1 MAKERIDKLL
11 AGAGMLSR
19 KDVKELVRRKRIA
32 VNGSTVTDAGQKIDI
47 FCDTVCVDGTPIPL
61 KKYVYIMLNKP
72 AGIVSASNSKSEKT
86 VVDLVPEALRRNGLF
101 PAGRLDKDTTGF
113 VLITDDGAFA
123 HRILSPK
130 NHIEKT
136 YIATLQDPI
145 GAAEIA
151 VLERGLLLRDGTQFL
166 PASVKI
172 ISEDNKQI
180 QIKICEGKYHQIKRM
195 FSAVGNTVTALCRTH
210 MGALELDSALPSG
223 ACRELTPS
231 ELEKIESK
239 SGGVRIP

>member
-11 AGAGMLSR
+11 AGTGSLSR
-19 KDVKELVRRKRIA
+19 KDVKEMVHRKRITL
-32 VNGSTVTDAGQKIDI
+32 NGETVTDAGQKMDI
-47 FCDTVCVDGTPIPL
+47 SSDTLCVDGTPIIL
-61 KKYVYIMLNKP
+61 KKHIYLMLNKP

-86 VVDLVPEALRRNGLF
+86 VVDLVPEDLQRTGLF

-130 NHIEKT
+130 NHIKKT

-145 GAAEIA
+145 DSADIA
-151 VLERGLLLRDGTQFL
+151 VLEQGLTLRDGTQFL
-166 PASVKI
+166 PADIEI
-172 ISEDNKQI
+172 ISDDARQV

-195 FSAVGNTVTALCRTH
+195 FSAVGNRVTALCRTH
-210 MGALELDSALPSG
+210 MGALELDSALPPG
-223 ACRELTPS
+223 ACREIS
-231 ELEKIESK
+231 QNELEQMLS
-239 SGGVRIP
+239 VR